1 MYFSIHVPG
10 FLSWTSLA
18 ADLVNLVAMILL
30 FCSSDLARFIHWNTT

>member
-10 FLSWTSLA
+10 FSSWTSMA
-18 ADLVNLVAMILL
+18 ADLVSRVAMIRL